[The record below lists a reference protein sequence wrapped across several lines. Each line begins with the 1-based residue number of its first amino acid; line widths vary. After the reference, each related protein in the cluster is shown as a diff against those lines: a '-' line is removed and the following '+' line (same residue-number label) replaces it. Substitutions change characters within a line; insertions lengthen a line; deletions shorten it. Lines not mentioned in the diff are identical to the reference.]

1 MLIAIMADTFSK
13 NLEVKELVL
22 MKVKLKF
29 IIDNWWFDPLRDT
42 KSRIK
47 YIVAA
52 LNKEKVST

>member
-1 MLIAIMADTFSK
+1 MADTFSK

-29 IIDNWWFDPLRDT
+29 IIDNWWFDPLEDE

-52 LNKEKVST
+52 LNKERASS